1 MQHIA
6 CNFITRSISQNVL
19 LISTLRI
26 RSLSTAAP
34 ISPVSRA
41 IVYSTNGPPSSV
53 LKVISYKLAP
63 LTPKTVYLKFLAAPV
78 NPSDVNTIEGTYPIE
93 VKLRNL
99 EKEGA
104 ENEQEDK
111 VKYVGKGRKTEE
123 ENDNEDLVAVCG
135 NEGVAEVIEVGSEV
149 ENIKKGQWVIMRRSG
164 FGRSFILRKL

>member
-1 MQHIA
+1 
-6 CNFITRSISQNVL
+6 
-19 LISTLRI
+19 
-26 RSLSTAAP
+26 
-34 ISPVSRA
+34 
-41 IVYSTNGPPSSV
+41 
-53 LKVISYKLAP
+53 

-78 NPSDVNTIEGTYPIE
+78 NTSDVNTIEGTYPIE

-104 ENEQEDK
+104 EVEQEDK